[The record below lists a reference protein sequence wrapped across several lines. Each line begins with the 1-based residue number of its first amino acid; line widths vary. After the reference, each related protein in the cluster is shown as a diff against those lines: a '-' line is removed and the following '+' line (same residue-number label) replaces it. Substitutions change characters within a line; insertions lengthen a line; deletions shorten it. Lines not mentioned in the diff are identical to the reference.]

1 MADARYPP
9 PDRPLSVLVIDDEP
23 DVLAYLAAVLEQAG
37 HHPLIAGNAG
47 DGFALLKR
55 ERPDVACIDIL
66 MPEET
71 GIALFRRIRSDPEI
85 ADTPVIFVTALR
97 PELTAVTPA
106 AGEEAMPEPD
116 GYIEKPPDA
125 EAFLA
130 TVVEVVRKKR
140 RQ

>member
-1 MADARYPP
+1 MAGARYPP

-23 DVLAYLAAVLEQAG
+23 DVLIYLAAILELGG
-37 HHPLIAGNAG
+37 HRPLVAGNAG
-47 DGFALLKR
+47 DGFALLKQ
-55 ERPDVACIDIL
+55 ERPDVACIDIV

-85 ADTPVIFVTALR
+85 ADTPVIFITALR
-97 PELTAVTPA
+97 PELTAVAPA

-116 GYIEKPPDA
+116 GFIEKPPDA

-130 TVVEVVRKKR
+130 TVVEVVREKR

>member
-1 MADARYPP
+1 MAGARYPP
-9 PDRPLSVLVIDDEP
+9 PDRPLSVLVVDDEP
-23 DVLAYLAAVLEQAG
+23 DVLTYLAAMLEQAG
-37 HHPLIAGNAG
+37 HRPLIAGNAG
-47 DGFALLKR
+47 DGFALLKQ
-55 ERPDVACIDIL
+55 ERPDVACIDIV

-85 ADTPVIFVTALR
+85 ADTPVIFITALR
-97 PELTAVTPA
+97 PELTAVAPA

-125 EAFLA
+125 DAFLA